1 MEGGGP
7 GGGGISS
14 RKMVV
19 EMDGGCNSG
28 DRWWLIGGDGMV
40 EETKG

>member
-19 EMDGGCNSG
+19 EMDSGCNS
-28 DRWWLIGGDGMV
+28 DRWWV
-40 EETKG
+40 WW